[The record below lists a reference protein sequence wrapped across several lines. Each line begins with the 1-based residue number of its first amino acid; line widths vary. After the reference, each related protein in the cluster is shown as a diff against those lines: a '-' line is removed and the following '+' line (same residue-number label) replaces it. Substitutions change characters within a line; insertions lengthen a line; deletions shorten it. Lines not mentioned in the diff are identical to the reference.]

1 MAINA
6 EKIQALIANTTN
18 DVEFATA
25 LSNEVVLE
33 KSAEL
38 DELMREIQD
47 NVVNADNPT
56 DTTIEFYL
64 MQLTNALYFINTRIE
79 YFGFYEDITKAN
91 AKLRYNEAYA
101 ENQLN
106 TAANKTKATVA
117 DNQLY
122 AENNS
127 IDETM
132 LNLIYSRSVR
142 ILKGK
147 VDAAG
152 EMVRT
157 LSKILS
163 AHMNES
169 FVTRSARRLCE

>member
-6 EKIQALIANTTN
+6 EKIQTLMQSTTN

-38 DELMREIQD
+38 DELMREIQQ
-47 NVVNADNPT
+47 NVVNADNPA

-79 YFGFYEDITKAN
+79 YFGFYEDITRAN

-106 TAANKTKATVA
+106 NAANRVKATVA

-127 IDETM
+127 VDENM

-142 ILKGK
+142 VLKGK

-169 FVTRSARRLCE
+169 FVTRSSRRLCE

>member
-1 MAINA
+1 MTINA
-6 EKIQALIANTTN
+6 EKIHSLILATN
-18 DVEFATA
+18 DDVDFATA

-38 DELMREIQD
+38 DELMREIQN

-127 IDETM
+127 VDETM

-169 FVTRSARRLCE
+169 FVTKSARRLCE

>member
-6 EKIQALIANTTN
+6 EKIHMLIQSTN
-18 DVEFATA
+18 DDVEFATA

-38 DELMREIQD
+38 DALMREIQQ
-47 NVVNADNPT
+47 NVVNAENPT
-56 DTTIEFYL
+56 DTTIEYYL

-106 TAANKTKATVA
+106 NTVNKTKATVA

-127 IDETM
+127 VDENM
-132 LNLIYSRSVR
+132 LNIIYSRSVR

>member
-1 MAINA
+1 MAVNA
-6 EKIQALIANTTN
+6 EKIHMLIQSTN
-18 DVEFATA
+18 DDVEFATA

-38 DELMREIQD
+38 DALMREIQQ
-47 NVVNADNPT
+47 NVVNAENPT
-56 DTTIEFYL
+56 DTIIEYYL

-106 TAANKTKATVA
+106 NTVNKTKATVA

-127 IDETM
+127 VDENM
-132 LNLIYSRSVR
+132 LNIIYSRSVR

>member
-6 EKIQALIANTTN
+6 EKIQALMISTTN

-38 DELMREIQD
+38 DELMREIQQ
-47 NVVNADNPT
+47 NVVNAENPA

-106 TAANKTKATVA
+106 TAANKIKATVA

-127 IDETM
+127 VDENM

-169 FVTRSARRLCE
+169 FVTRSARRLFE

>member
-1 MAINA
+1 MAINV
-6 EKIQALIANTTN
+6 EKIQMLMQTTAN

-25 LSNEVVLE
+25 LSNEVVME
-33 KSAEL
+33 KAAEL
-38 DELMREIQD
+38 DSLMREIQN
-47 NVVNADNPT
+47 NVVNAENPT
-56 DTTIEFYL
+56 DTTIEYYL

-106 TAANKTKATVA
+106 TAANKVKATVA

-127 IDETM
+127 VDENM

-147 VDAAG
+147 VEAAG

>member
-1 MAINA
+1 MTVNA
-6 EKIQALIANTTN
+6 EKIHLLIQSTN
-18 DVEFATA
+18 DDVEFATA

-38 DELMREIQD
+38 DALMREIQQ
-47 NVVNADNPT
+47 NVVNAENPT
-56 DTTIEFYL
+56 DTTIEYYL

-106 TAANKTKATVA
+106 NTVNKTKATVA

-127 IDETM
+127 VDENM
-132 LNLIYSRSVR
+132 LNIIYSRSVR

>member
-1 MAINA
+1 MILNA
-6 EKIQALIANTTN
+6 EKIHALMIDAGN

-38 DELMREIQD
+38 DELMREIQN

-127 IDETM
+127 VDETM

-147 VDAAG
+147 VDTAG

-169 FVTRSARRLCE
+169 FVTKSARRLCE

>member
-1 MAINA
+1 MAVNA
-6 EKIQALIANTTN
+6 EKIHLLIQSTN
-18 DVEFATA
+18 DDVEFATA

-38 DELMREIQD
+38 DALMREIQQ
-47 NVVNADNPT
+47 NVVNAENPT
-56 DTTIEFYL
+56 DTTIEYYL

-79 YFGFYEDITKAN
+79 YFGFYEDITRAN

-106 TAANKTKATVA
+106 NTVNKTKATVA

-127 IDETM
+127 VDENM
-132 LNLIYSRSVR
+132 LNIIYSRSVR

>member
-1 MAINA
+1 MAINV
-6 EKIQALIANTTN
+6 EKIQALMISTDS

-25 LSNEVVLE
+25 LSNEVVME
-33 KSAEL
+33 KAAEL
-38 DELMREIQD
+38 DSLMREIQN
-47 NVVNADNPT
+47 NVVNAENPT
-56 DTTIEFYL
+56 DTTIEYYL

>member
-1 MAINA
+1 MAVNA
-6 EKIQALIANTTN
+6 EKIQMLIQSAND

-38 DELMREIQD
+38 DALMREIQQ
-47 NVVNADNPT
+47 NVVNAENPT
-56 DTTIEFYL
+56 DTTIEYYL

-106 TAANKTKATVA
+106 NTVNKTKATVA

-127 IDETM
+127 VDENM
-132 LNLIYSRSVR
+132 LNIIYSRSVR

>member
-1 MAINA
+1 MLNI
-6 EKIQALIANTTN
+6 EKLQALMQSTAN
-18 DVEFATA
+18 DVDFATE
-25 LSNEVVLE
+25 LSNTVVAE

-38 DELMREIQD
+38 DTLMREIQSQ
-47 NVVNADNPT
+47 VVNAENPP
-56 DTTIEFYL
+56 DSTIEYFL
-64 MQLTNALYFINTRIE
+64 LQLTNALYFINTRIE

-101 ENQLN
+101 ENQLRT
-106 TAANKTKATVA
+106 TAANIKATVA

-127 IDETM
+127 IDENM

-147 VDAAG
+147 VEAAG

-169 FVTRSARRLCE
+169 FVTKQARRLCE

>member
-1 MAINA
+1 MAINV
-6 EKIQALIANTTN
+6 EKIQALMASTDN

-25 LSNEVVLE
+25 LSNEVVME
-33 KSAEL
+33 KAAEL
-38 DELMREIQD
+38 DSLMREVQN
-47 NVVNADNPT
+47 NVVNAENPT
-56 DTTIEFYL
+56 DTTIEYYL

-79 YFGFYEDITKAN
+79 YFGFYEDITRAN
-91 AKLRYNEAYA
+91 AKLRYNEAYS

-106 TAANKTKATVA
+106 SAASGIKATVA

-127 IDETM
+127 VDENM
-132 LNLIYSRSVR
+132 LNLIYARSVR
-142 ILKGK
+142 VLKGK

>member
-6 EKIQALIANTTN
+6 EKIQTLMFSTAN

-38 DELMREIQD
+38 DELMREIQK
-47 NVVNADNPT
+47 NVVNAENPT
-56 DTTIEFYL
+56 DTTIEYYL

-106 TAANKTKATVA
+106 SAANKTKATVA
-117 DNQLY
+117 ENQLY

-127 IDETM
+127 VDENM
-132 LNLIYSRSVR
+132 LNIIYSRSVR

-147 VDAAG
+147 VDSAG

>member
-1 MAINA
+1 MAVNA
-6 EKIQALIANTTN
+6 EKIHMLIQSTN
-18 DVEFATA
+18 DDVEFATA

-38 DELMREIQD
+38 DALMREIQQ
-47 NVVNADNPT
+47 NVVNAENPT
-56 DTTIEFYL
+56 DTTIEYYL

-106 TAANKTKATVA
+106 NTVNKTKATVA

-127 IDETM
+127 VDENM
-132 LNLIYSRSVR
+132 LNIIYSRSVR

>member
-6 EKIQALIANTTN
+6 EKIHSLILNTTN

-38 DELMREIQD
+38 DELMREIQN

-56 DTTIEFYL
+56 DTTIEYYL

-106 TAANKTKATVA
+106 NAANKVKATVA

-127 IDETM
+127 VDENM

-169 FVTRSARRLCE
+169 FVTRSSRRLCE

>member
-1 MAINA
+1 MAVNA
-6 EKIQALIANTTN
+6 EKIHLLIQSTN
-18 DVEFATA
+18 DDVEFATA

-38 DELMREIQD
+38 DALMREIQQ
-47 NVVNADNPT
+47 NVVNAENPT
-56 DTTIEFYL
+56 DTTIEYYL

-106 TAANKTKATVA
+106 NTVNKTKATVA

-127 IDETM
+127 VDENM
-132 LNLIYSRSVR
+132 LNIIYSRSVR

>member
-1 MAINA
+1 MAINS
-6 EKIQALIANTTN
+6 EKIQALMVSTTN
-18 DVEFATA
+18 DVDFATA

-33 KSAEL
+33 KSVEL
-38 DELMREIQD
+38 DELMREIQQ

-79 YFGFYEDITKAN
+79 YFGFYEDITRAN

-106 TAANKTKATVA
+106 SAANGVKATVA

-127 IDETM
+127 VDENM
-132 LNLIYSRSVR
+132 LNLIYARSVR
-142 ILKGK
+142 VLKGK

>member
-1 MAINA
+1 MWKA
-6 EKIQALIANTTN
+6 IQARLFQKYRTN
-18 DVEFATA
+18 KFPDAPPNLPEHFRGWPEF
-25 LSNEVVLE
+25 
-33 KSAEL
+33 
-38 DELMREIQD
+38 
-47 NVVNADNPT
+47 DNPP
-56 DTTIEFYL
+56 
-64 MQLTNALYFINTRIE
+64 
-79 YFGFYEDITKAN
+79 AN
-91 AKLRYNEAYA
+91 AALRRAAGDVCPVEAI
-101 ENQLN
+101 
-106 TAANKTKATVA
+106 
-117 DNQLY
+117 DS
-122 AENNS
+122 ENNS

-147 VDAAG
+147 VDTAG